1 MSFTN
6 CTYSV
11 GEQKKAELVYI
22 TTIDCMTELIAAGL
36 SYLGALMQV
45 QALAKCEA
53 KQQKPVPG
61 PVQHYSC
68 TPCIQAVTHCLHHTH
83 ELAQLLMASS
93 CKGNDAV
100 QNTASAD

>member
-1 MSFTN
+1 M
-6 CTYSV
+6 
-11 GEQKKAELVYI
+11 GEQKKTEIVHN
-22 TTIDCMTELIAAGL
+22 TMIDGMTELMAAGL
-36 SYLGALMQV
+36 SYLGAFMRV
-45 QALAKCEA
+45 QALAKCEV
-53 KQQKPVPG
+53 KQQKPLPG

-93 CKGNDAV
+93 CKGNNAV